1 MKKYGWIIILLRMV
15 LYFSSCI
22 HTDTK
27 TLLRG
32 LNVIEKVEIQNLEI
46 PISETKE
53 RHIYNEEDDEK
64 NRFLQFL
71 NDEIPLV
78 GYDVYTNPPE
88 TVYASEIYMGDSENN
103 LMPDKYCVTDI

>member
-1 MKKYGWIIILLRMV
+1 MKKCGWIIILLGMV

-32 LNVIEKVEIQNLEI
+32 LNVIEKVEVQNLEI

-78 GYDVYTNPPE
+78 MTYIQIPQKPFMPVKYIWG
-88 TVYASEIYMGDSENN
+88 TVRTTLCRISI
-103 LMPDKYCVTDI
+103 V